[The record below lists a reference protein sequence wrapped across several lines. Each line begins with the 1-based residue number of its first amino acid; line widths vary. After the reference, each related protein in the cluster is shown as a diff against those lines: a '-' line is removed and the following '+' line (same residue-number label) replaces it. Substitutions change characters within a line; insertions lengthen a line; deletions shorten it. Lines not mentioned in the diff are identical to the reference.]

1 MLRNTKFRRIHVTV
15 IDLIDDDDTLITEQ
29 AFLDE
34 HDDLVASYSA
44 IMTLADSANPSSTKT
59 ISESEILSRRCDLL
73 ESRLKDM
80 DTALSSLT
88 PDD

>member
-1 MLRNTKFRRIHVTV
+1 MLKEHDAEFRRIHVTV

-44 IMTLADSANPSSTKT
+44 IMTLADSANPSQQ
-59 ISESEILSRRCDLL
+59 RRLVRVKSCQGDV
-73 ESRLKDM
+73 
-80 DTALSSLT
+80 TFWNPA
-88 PDD
+88 